1 MKNLV
6 AIFKINKCNTKY
18 EVYDDEGLYE
28 YSVEA
33 TPLTKAHLI
42 HKGYKYLEPKWKP
55 TKKLNSKLPA
65 ILNPTSL
72 SDAHIEAQAIWA
84 ECNMP
89 PVRQGISHQDW
100 EQLTEMFYD
109 LGNAILIGDHKYIQK
124 FIEENK

>member
-6 AIFKINKCNTKY
+6 AIFKLTKCNTKY

-42 HKGYKYLEPKWKP
+42 HKGYKYLEPTP
-55 TKKLNSKLPA
+55 IS

-72 SDAHIEAQAIWA
+72 SDAHIEAQEIWA

-89 PVRQGISHQDW
+89 PVRQDINPKDW

-109 LGNAILIGDHKYIQK
+109 LGNAILIGDHKFVQQFVK
-124 FIEENK
+124 ENK

>member
-55 TKKLNSKLPA
+55 TKKLHSKLPS

-72 SDAHIEAQAIWA
+72 SDAHIEAQEIWA

-89 PVRQGISHQDW
+89 PVRQDINPKDW

-109 LGNAILIGDHKYIQK
+109 LGNAILIGDHKFVQQFVK
-124 FIEENK
+124 ENK